1 MYISLNLKKRK
12 DARKLTGRG
21 GGRDGGRREYR
32 FPCEVY
38 ISYTKGVE
46 AGDYGLALN
55 ASDQIS
61 RAPILQVGGKKY
73 SQKPFTYPKLYYKA
87 VDM

>member
-1 MYISLNLKKRK
+1 MYISRNLKKRK
-12 DARKLTGRG
+12 DAGKLTGAGR
-21 GGRDGGRREYR
+21 RDGISRECR
-32 FPCEVY
+32 SPCGVY
-38 ISYTKGVE
+38 ISYIKGVE
-46 AGDYGLALN
+46 ADDFGLALN

-73 SQKPFTYPKLYYKA
+73 SQEPFTYPKLLYKA